1 MDHLIPHLIGLG
13 HTAASARECLEM
25 TATKRHQTPTVKIA
39 DATPAERAAINILT
53 PQERKAA
60 LLQAARDKAASMVE
74 STEEGTR

>member
-1 MDHLIPHLIGLG
+1 MS
-13 HTAASARECLEM
+13 T
-25 TATKRHQTPTVKIA
+25 TTKRRQTPTVKIA

-74 STEEGTR
+74 SAEDE